1 VWASAGQTG
10 DGRRLRFVTDDACQL
25 DVDRVTLSPLGDDS
39 FAQMRTE
46 LVALGYNRSDRK
58 YLVWMDAAVG
68 ICGLGEVY
76 GDTRPSPA
84 DNYNNRGP
92 MYARVDRPCW
102 QYAELHEIFHM
113 LGAVQP
119 DAPHPSAAR
128 HCTDDADVMCYDDGV
143 GRGAMLA
150 ICPPEH
156 EALLDCGDDDYFNT
170 DPPDGSYLAR
180 AWNTADSGFLY
191 DDGAAAP
198 ARLALTGAA
207 TITWGGRVGL
217 RGRLTDQGTGA
228 GLAGDPVNLIARPA
242 GAGADQAA
250 GTATSR
256 QRLHPAGH
264 AVRPGAPDLPGQE
277 ARRQR
282 PRQRGRPTLT
292 VTVR

>member
-1 VWASAGQTG
+1 
-10 DGRRLRFVTDDACQL
+10 
-25 DVDRVTLSPLGDDS
+25 
-39 FAQMRTE
+39 
-46 LVALGYNRSDRK
+46 
-58 YLVWMDAAVG
+58 
-68 ICGLGEVY
+68 
-76 GDTRPSPA
+76 
-84 DNYNNRGP
+84 
-92 MYARVDRPCW
+92 
-102 QYAELHEIFHM
+102 
-113 LGAVQP
+113 
-119 DAPHPSAAR
+119 
-128 HCTDDADVMCYDDGV
+128 MCYDDGV

-250 GTATSR
+250 GTATSDADGGASFTVT
-256 QRLHPAGH
+256 PAATTAYRASFPGSDSH
-264 AVRPGAPDLPGQE
+264 GIAGSPQVLVTVRPQLT
-277 ARRQR
+277 ARLQARMIG
-282 PRQRGRPTLT
+282 RGRSVTVTGKVSPNHRGQRVYLERLVKGSWKGAASAVLTSASGYTLRATPSVRGRLTYRVRKRADSDHASAVAPTLT